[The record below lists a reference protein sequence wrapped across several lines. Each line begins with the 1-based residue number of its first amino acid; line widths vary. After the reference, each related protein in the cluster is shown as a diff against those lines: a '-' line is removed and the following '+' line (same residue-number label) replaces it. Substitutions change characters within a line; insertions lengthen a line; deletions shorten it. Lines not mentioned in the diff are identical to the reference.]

1 VGAHQKV
8 SAVDCHT
15 YGLLEE
21 DDAFLEHRIP
31 QLLHPPA
38 GQWDAGARA
47 PQEVQP
53 KEIEPAHVCPPLVQ
67 GCNALTTVEWLLDA
81 TLRVLRD
88 GQGLLLGNVLEGFV
102 AHDDI
107 DVILNFGQVLLVGTL
122 NGNGNRKLDPLLLG
136 AGRAR

>member
-1 VGAHQKV
+1 MAFLRG
-8 SAVDCHT
+8 
-15 YGLLEE
+15 
-21 DDAFLEHRIP
+21 DAFLEHPIP

-81 TLRVLRD
+81 TRRILRD

-122 NGNGNRKLDPLLLG
+122 NGNGNSKLDPLLLG